1 MTEIEPVNT
10 RRAMLQFTAAGLLVL
25 AVVGVL
31 GALVS
36 RAVARSEATD
46 DARRT
51 TATLASAV
59 IAPNLSDDLIARRP
73 DALRV
78 MDAAVGN
85 VTRGSLVRVKIWTPD
100 GRIVYSDEPRLIGGS
115 YPLSADDR
123 EALRTGHAYAAVSD
137 LSKPENRFEAGHGK
151 LLEVYQPVRTP
162 SGQPLLFETYS
173 SYRTVTGREHQ
184 IWIEFLPVTFGTLLV
199 LQLVQIP
206 LARRMARR
214 LDQSQRERERL
225 MLDALAA
232 SDETRRRIAG
242 DLHDGVVQDL
252 VAVSYALTGSAARA
266 GREDHSQ
273 VLHDAAG
280 TVRRGIRALRSLT
293 FEIYPPSLRTASLSA
308 ALADLVTSVS
318 ERGVEINLSV
328 PDEVSASPQAEELIY
343 RTAQEVLR
351 NVLAHAG
358 ARQVD
363 LTLQRRGD
371 LLVLTVADDGVGFDP
386 HSTAPGHLG
395 LRLLRDLAVAA
406 DASFEVDSA
415 PGGGT
420 RTRLEVPVS

>member
-1 MTEIEPVNT
+1 
-10 RRAMLQFTAAGLLVL
+10 LH
-25 AVVGVL
+25 
-31 GALVS
+31 
-36 RAVARSEATD
+36 
-46 DARRT
+46 
-51 TATLASAV
+51 
-59 IAPNLSDDLIARRP
+59 
-73 DALRV
+73 
-78 MDAAVGN
+78 
-85 VTRGSLVRVKIWTPD
+85 
-100 GRIVYSDEPRLIGGS
+100 GG
-115 YPLSADDR
+115 
-123 EALRTGHAYAAVSD
+123 HAAVSD
-137 LSKPENRFEAGHGK
+137 LSKPENRFEAGQGK

-173 SYRTVTGREHQ
+173 SYRTVTDREHQ
-184 IWIEFLPVTFGTLLV
+184 IWTQFLPITFGTLLV

-214 LDQSQRERERL
+214 LDESQRERERL

-308 ALADLVTSVS
+308 ALADLVASVS
-318 ERGVEINLSV
+318 DRGVEINLAV

-358 ARQVD
+358 ARQAD
-363 LTLQRRGD
+363 LALQRRGD
-371 LLVLTVADDGVGFDP
+371 LLVLTVADDGVGFD
-386 HSTAPGHLG
+386 TGAVAPGHLG

-420 RTRLEVPVS
+420 RIRLEVPVS